1 MKYVILI
8 VYGNWP
14 YPRKIKRTEKTMS
27 IVFDEN
33 KRVFKLDT
41 EKSSYAFHITDSRNL
56 LHLYYGGYIPETDIT
71 HMLRIP
77 NDEPF
82 VPAVHDAMGPHSF
95 DCAPI
100 EFPTSGVADFRE
112 PAMQVMDINGM
123 SACECY
129 YKDYRISNG
138 KPKLKGLPA
147 TYAAD
152 DEAQTLEVFCYDP
165 HSGLD
170 ITLMY
175 SVFPKFDV
183 ITRSVKVENNGLA
196 AIDLRRIISMSLD
209 LDRMD
214 YDMIT
219 LHGTWARERHVQRFP
234 IRFGKQSIDSN
245 RGATSHAHNNFF
257 ALCDHT
263 ATEDFG
269 EAYGFALVY
278 SGSFLGMVEVGQY
291 EKTRALLGINPYDFS
306 WHLEPGED
314 FQAPEVIMTYSGEGL
329 GQMSRNFHDV
339 MRNNL
344 IRGKWKNMRRPI
356 LINNWEATYFNF
368 DTDKLI
374 DIAREAKKAGIE
386 MLVMDDGWF
395 GHRNDDKSSLGDW
408 FVNED
413 KIKGG
418 LKHLVDEVNKIGL
431 KFGIWFEPEMISPD
445 SKLYAEH
452 QDWCIH
458 IPGRHRTTV
467 RSQLVLD
474 FSRKEVRDYIY
485 EQMKAILSSANIEYV
500 KWDMNRQLSE
510 VGNEV
515 FPPERQRE
523 IWHRYVLGV
532 YEMQERLL
540 TDFPDLLLEN
550 CAGGGSRFDAGM
562 LYYSP
567 QIWTSDD
574 TDAIERLKI
583 QYGTSMCY
591 PCSCFGAHVSDSPNH
606 CVGRITPFE
615 TRGHVAMSGTFGY
628 ELDVTRISDDD
639 KYAIKEQIE
648 EFNKYN
654 PLVRTGDYYR
664 IGNPFANDRF
674 DAWQFVA
681 KDKSETLLEY
691 VQVLK
696 EPSVF
701 LHRVKLKGLEKGCY
715 YRHEQTGRVY
725 SAELLMNSGFDI
737 PSLWGDFR
745 SFIAHFV
752 RVK

>member
-1 MKYVILI
+1 
-8 VYGNWP
+8 
-14 YPRKIKRTEKTMS
+14 MS

-344 IRGKWKNMRRPI
+344 IRGKWKDMRRPI

-368 DTDKLI
+368 DTDKLL
-374 DIAREAKKAGIE
+374 DIAREAKKPVSRCWSWTTAGSVTETMIN
-386 MLVMDDGWF
+386 LP
-395 GHRNDDKSSLGDW
+395 SAT
-408 FVNED
+408 
-413 KIKGG
+413 G
-418 LKHLVDEVNKIGL
+418 L
-431 KFGIWFEPEMISPD
+431 
-445 SKLYAEH
+445 
-452 QDWCIH
+452 
-458 IPGRHRTTV
+458 
-467 RSQLVLD
+467 
-474 FSRKEVRDYIY
+474 
-485 EQMKAILSSANIEYV
+485 
-500 KWDMNRQLSE
+500 
-510 VGNEV
+510 
-515 FPPERQRE
+515 
-523 IWHRYVLGV
+523 
-532 YEMQERLL
+532 
-540 TDFPDLLLEN
+540 
-550 CAGGGSRFDAGM
+550 
-562 LYYSP
+562 
-567 QIWTSDD
+567 
-574 TDAIERLKI
+574 
-583 QYGTSMCY
+583 
-591 PCSCFGAHVSDSPNH
+591 
-606 CVGRITPFE
+606 
-615 TRGHVAMSGTFGY
+615 
-628 ELDVTRISDDD
+628 
-639 KYAIKEQIE
+639 
-648 EFNKYN
+648 
-654 PLVRTGDYYR
+654 
-664 IGNPFANDRF
+664 
-674 DAWQFVA
+674 
-681 KDKSETLLEY
+681 
-691 VQVLK
+691 
-696 EPSVF
+696 
-701 LHRVKLKGLEKGCY
+701 
-715 YRHEQTGRVY
+715 
-725 SAELLMNSGFDI
+725 
-737 PSLWGDFR
+737 
-745 SFIAHFV
+745 
-752 RVK
+752 

>member
-1 MKYVILI
+1 M
-8 VYGNWP
+8 
-14 YPRKIKRTEKTMS
+14 E
-27 IVFDEN
+27 
-33 KRVFKLDT
+33 
-41 EKSSYAFHITDSRNL
+41 ATDHSVL
-56 LHLYYGGYIPETDIT
+56 
-71 HMLRIP
+71 
-77 NDEPF
+77 
-82 VPAVHDAMGPHSF
+82 VP
-95 DCAPI
+95 
-100 EFPTSGVADFRE
+100 T
-112 PAMQVMDINGM
+112 
-123 SACECY
+123 
-129 YKDYRISNG
+129 
-138 KPKLKGLPA
+138 
-147 TYAAD
+147 
-152 DEAQTLEVFCYDP
+152 DEA
-165 HSGLD
+165 
-170 ITLMY
+170 
-175 SVFPKFDV
+175 
-183 ITRSVKVENNGLA
+183 
-196 AIDLRRIISMSLD
+196 D
-209 LDRMD
+209 LDG
-214 YDMIT
+214 
-219 LHGTWARERHVQRFP
+219 LNFLA
-234 IRFGKQSIDSN
+234 GK
-245 RGATSHAHNNFF
+245 H
-257 ALCDHT
+257 
-263 ATEDFG
+263 
-269 EAYGFALVY
+269 
-278 SGSFLGMVEVGQY
+278 
-291 EKTRALLGINPYDFS
+291 
-306 WHLEPGED
+306 
-314 FQAPEVIMTYSGEGL
+314 
-329 GQMSRNFHDV
+329 
-339 MRNNL
+339 
-344 IRGKWKNMRRPI
+344 
-356 LINNWEATYFNF
+356 
-368 DTDKLI
+368 
-374 DIAREAKKAGIE
+374 
-386 MLVMDDGWF
+386 
-395 GHRNDDKSSLGDW
+395 
-408 FVNED
+408 
-413 KIKGG
+413 
-418 LKHLVDEVNKIGL
+418 VDEVNKIGL

-628 ELDVTRISDDD
+628 ELDVTKISDDD

-664 IGNPFANDRF
+664 IGDPFANDRF